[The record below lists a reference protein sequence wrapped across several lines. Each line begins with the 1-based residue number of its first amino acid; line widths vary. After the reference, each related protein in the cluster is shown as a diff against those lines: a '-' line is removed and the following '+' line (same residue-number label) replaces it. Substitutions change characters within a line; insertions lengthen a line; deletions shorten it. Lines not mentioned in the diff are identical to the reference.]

1 MPTQQPGLAGHI
13 KGLPKF
19 IPEIFNQMYDGTLSW
34 GSNESDSG
42 PGSTLNATAHIRKTL
57 EFLIQN
63 MPIQSICDIPCGD
76 FNFMKKVDLGDVKYI
91 GCDIVK
97 SLIENNQEKFG
108 AKLKNFL
115 HVDIINDTCPNVD
128 LIFCKDLFIHI
139 SNENVKKAVNNIKR
153 SGSKY
158 FMAST
163 GFLPKIVMPERKV
176 GTIEVPDTNTDVPLE
191 FKDGY
196 LMGDRII
203 NLLLPP
209 FCFPDPI
216 FFVGSANHFLLMAL
230 WKSED
235 IPNYDPTT

>member
-1 MPTQQPGLAGHI
+1 M
-13 KGLPKF
+13 
-19 IPEIFNQMYDGTLSW
+19 
-34 GSNESDSG
+34 
-42 PGSTLNATAHIRKTL
+42 
-57 EFLIQN
+57 
-63 MPIQSICDIPCGD
+63 
-76 FNFMKKVDLGDVKYI
+76 
-91 GCDIVK
+91 
-97 SLIENNQEKFG
+97 
-108 AKLKNFL
+108 
-115 HVDIINDTCPNVD
+115 
-128 LIFCKDLFIHI
+128 
-139 SNENVKKAVNNIKR
+139 KKAVNNIKR

-158 FMAST
+158 FMSST

-176 GTIEVPDTNTDVPLE
+176 GTIEVPDTNADVPLE

-209 FCFPDPI
+209 FSFPDPI